1 MIALQVL
8 GSIAILTAFALA
20 QLGRVRTSDVSYLVV
35 NLLGAIALG
44 VPALVTGQWG
54 FVLLES
60 AWLLIAVY
68 GLVCRPKP
76 SVSSTGHSSRR
87 RVRTRQ

>member
-8 GSIAILTAFALA
+8 GSVAILTAFALA
-20 QLGRVRTSDVSYLVV
+20 QLGRLRTTDISYLVV

-44 VPALVTGQWG
+44 VPALVTAQWG

-60 AWLLIAVY
+60 AWLLIAAY
-68 GLVCRPKP
+68 GLIRRPRSAP
-76 SVSSTGHSSRR
+76 AERSAAESRAP
-87 RVRTRQ
+87 